1 MTSFPQLL
9 FSLWESKSSGCL
21 RIQGQKIQKELNLT
35 DGNIAVNEAS
45 FHAPRLLEHLN
56 KRKTLSAASIKK
68 NANYSKE
75 HNLSLLTS
83 LLELNIVTPPELWRH
98 MDNFVKQEYFPLFD
112 LFPFESSLDPEST
125 LPESSILFTIPTL
138 NLIHEGIYHMKSL
151 DLIDDQIP
159 PESKDIQKLTPDYID
174 FILLKPPE
182 TYILKAIS
190 EGQDLQSLYASS
202 FLGKKAAKKTIF
214 ALFCLGI
221 LGTHPMTTPN
231 KPLQEFSAA
240 ELRKILDTF
249 NAKCSYIYKYISK
262 KLGPVALNLLEKS
275 IEDTKPNL
283 SPPFQNVSL
292 GADGKI
298 DLQSVVKSN
307 VILSDLEARQMFI
320 KSLNEIL
327 TAEILAVKKTLGKD
341 LESSLIK
348 NLEKIG
354 A

>member
-1 MTSFPQLL
+1 MP
-9 FSLWESKSSGCL
+9 SLVAEIKEIKPNIIVLMGKVAWE
-21 RIQGQKIQKELNLT
+21 T
-35 DGNIAVNEAS
+35 
-45 FHAPRLLEHLN
+45 PR
-56 KRKTLSAASIKK
+56 
-68 NANYSKE
+68 
-75 HNLSLLTS
+75 
-83 LLELNIVTPPELWRH
+83 
-98 MDNFVKQEYFPLFD
+98 F
-112 LFPFESSLDPEST
+112 
-125 LPESSILFTIPTL
+125 
-138 NLIHEGIYHMKSL
+138 EGIDYLETYHPAAAMRFPK
-151 DLIDDQIP
+151 IRKKF
-159 PESKDIQKLTPDYID
+159 EKDIQKLTPDYID